1 MTSPNIHVD
10 LSDLAL
16 RPGERYERAFAL
28 DVAPILLGGE
38 RYQVLVPEGVT
49 LVVDRVAGGYLVNVS
64 TDGAVYGPC
73 ARCLREAVLPL
84 RAEEQEFVPTSK
96 DGWDEADLCAF
107 VREMVVDVSGLAREA
122 IVLATPSRI
131 VCNEACLG
139 LCPECGRDRNQ
150 GPCAC
155 PAPGPDDRWAKL
167 KDFAGDNLP
176 SP

>member
-1 MTSPNIHVD
+1 MHP
-10 LSDLAL
+10 
-16 RPGERYERAFAL
+16 ERYGLVEQMAR
-28 DVAPILLGGE
+28 DLGTELAKIVGD
-38 RYQVLVPEGVT
+38 PM
-49 LVVDRVAGGYLVNVS
+49 VNVPPGTRTMPAGAAGS
-64 TDGAVYGPC
+64 RDDGGCDGVAHDDGAAWDGAPYEAGSGGMPGGGPGGG
-73 ARCLREAVLPL
+73 PG
-84 RAEEQEFVPTSK
+84 FGP
-96 DGWDEADLCAF
+96 GGGPGG
-107 VREMVVDVSGLAREA
+107 VVDVSGLAREA

-131 VCNEACLG
+131 VCNEGCLG